1 MYQPARG
8 VGFRG
13 WGLHF
18 EVQFRAGLWCLVT
31 AYKEMSSNSLR
42 RRSDVVFGL
51 GFGLTGVV
59 VECGLVIYHTK
70 RTTRS
75 LIRSPYST
83 PQTLNL
89 NL

>member
-31 AYKEMSSNSLR
+31 AYKEMSSNSL
-42 RRSDVVFGL
+42 
-51 GFGLTGVV
+51 
-59 VECGLVIYHTK
+59 
-70 RTTRS
+70 
-75 LIRSPYST
+75 
-83 PQTLNL
+83 
-89 NL
+89 